1 MKNQKLEDFFNKKLS
16 GLKPGFEYLK
26 SRRLLL
32 GYFAFVTLLMIY
44 QHSQGWA
51 WDFSVYSLNG
61 QYLFHEQVY
70 MEWKRPPLLPFILG
84 VFQFIFSMKASEYL
98 FILLN
103 SAFFLFSS
111 LKFSRIYDLN
121 PLYLYVLVMSPYAV
135 FYGALEGTEL
145 LFLSFLT
152 LMLAEIHRPRAG
164 AWFGMAF
171 LTRYTGALF
180 VLLILFQKNMKK
192 IVKTLFISGLIVLPW
207 LIFNYIVLGHP
218 FASMADSYALDVVE
232 RGLTTPFKPQD
243 LFLMTGL
250 GIPFALL
257 YVKEMD
263 FDLTDALMIFTSLII
278 VSRQLTTKVKVRR
291 YLYDLSLPVAFLAV
305 KGLNLLENPERIFYI
320 ILGVYL
326 IGSGFL
332 IAEPDALTD
341 SRSFEQASEDVG
353 FCKSVSN
360 RWPMLSYAGTPT
372 GPLEAQLRS
381 EEEYLEEGYKIV
393 RFENGTYSVEGD
405 ECVRES
411 FNSTY
416 IYRLENIYDE
426 TRVCDYV
433 PISTCKIE
441 DRLGGLSQ

>member
-1 MKNQKLEDFFNKKLS
+1 MRDQKLEEFFNEKLS
-16 GLKPGFEYLK
+16 GLKPGFEDLK
-26 SRRLLL
+26 SQKLLL
-32 GYFAFVTLLMIY
+32 GYFAFVTLIMIY

-70 MEWKRPPLLPFILG
+70 MEWKRPPLLPVILG
-84 VFQFIFSMKASEYL
+84 FFQFIFSMKASEYL

-111 LKFSRIYDLN
+111 LKFSRVYDLN

-152 LMLAEIHRPRAG
+152 LMLAEIHRPRSG
-164 AWFGMAF
+164 AWFGLAF

-180 VLLILFQKNMKK
+180 VLLILFQRNLKK
-192 IVKTLFISGLIVLPW
+192 IVKTVFISGLVVLPW

-257 YVKEMD
+257 YVKEID

-291 YLYDLSLPVAFLAV
+291 YLYDLALPIAFFAV

-320 ILGVYL
+320 VLGIYL
-326 IGSGFL
+326 IGSGLL
-332 IAEPDALTD
+332 ITDTGSLAGPD
-341 SRSFEQASEDVG
+341 RFEQASDEIG
-353 FCKSVSN
+353 FCKTVSN
-360 RWPMLSYAGTPT
+360 EWPMLSYAGTPT
-372 GPLEAQLRS
+372 GPLETHLKS
-381 EEEYLEEGYKIV
+381 EEQYLEEGYKIV
-393 RFENGTYSVEGD
+393 RFENGTYSVKGD
-405 ECVRES
+405 GCARES

-416 IYRLENIYDE
+416 IDRLNDIYENARI
-426 TRVCDYV
+426 CDYMPV
-433 PISTCKIE
+433 STCKIE
-441 DRLGGLSQ
+441 DRIGGLTQ

>member
-1 MKNQKLEDFFNKKLS
+1 MEFQKFSNIFDDLE
-16 GLKPGFEYLK
+16 GLKD
-26 SRRLLL
+26 RRLLL
-32 GYFAFVTLLMIY
+32 GYFVVVTLLMIY

-70 MEWKRPPLLPFILG
+70 MEWKRPPLLPTVLG
-84 VFQFIFSMKASEYL
+84 VLQFLFSMKLSEYV
-98 FILLN
+98 FIVLN
-103 SAFFLFSS
+103 SVFFLFSS
-111 LKFSRIYDLN
+111 LKFSKVYDMN
-121 PLYLYVLVMSPYAV
+121 PLYLYVLVMSPFAV

-164 AWFGMAF
+164 AWFGLAF

-180 VLLILFQKNMKK
+180 VLLILFQKNIKK

-218 FASMADSYALDVVE
+218 FASIVDSYALDVVE
-232 RGLTTPFKPQD
+232 RGLTTPFKPED
-243 LFLMTGL
+243 LFLMTGF

-257 YVKEMD
+257 YIKEMD
-263 FDLTDALMIFTSLII
+263 FDVADALMIFTSLII

-305 KGLNLLENPERIFYI
+305 KGLNLLENPERVFYI
-320 ILGVYL
+320 FMGIYL
-326 IGSGFL
+326 IGGGLL
-332 IAEPDALTD
+332 IAD
-341 SRSFEQASEDVG
+341 SHNSLANPNQFEEASEEVG

-372 GPLEAQLRS
+372 GPLEKQFKS
-381 EEEYLEEGYKIV
+381 EEQFIDEGYKV
-393 RFENGTYSVEGD
+393 VKFEDGNYTVKGD
-405 ECVRES
+405 SCVREP
-411 FNSTY
+411 FDSTY
-416 IYRLENIYDE
+416 L
-426 TRVCDYV
+426 
-433 PISTCKIE
+433 
-441 DRLGGLSQ
+441 DRLGEIYGAEVCGYAPVYNCEIEEYIGGLVS

>member
-1 MKNQKLEDFFNKKLS
+1 MKNQKLKEFFNKKFS
-16 GLKPGFEYLK
+16 GLKSGFEDLK
-26 SRRLLL
+26 SRKILLC
-32 GYFAFVTLLMIY
+32 YFAFVTLLMVY

-70 MEWKRPPLLPFILG
+70 MEWKRPPLLSVILG
-84 VFQFIFSMKASEYL
+84 VFQYIFSMKASEYV
-98 FILLN
+98 FIVLN
-103 SAFFLFSS
+103 STVFLFSS
-111 LKFSRIYDLN
+111 LKFSRVYNLN

-152 LMLAEIHRPRAG
+152 LMLAEIHRPRSG
-164 AWFGMAF
+164 IWFGLAF
-171 LTRYTGALF
+171 LSRYTGALF
-180 VLLILFQKNMKK
+180 VLLILFQKNVKK
-192 IVKTLFISGLIVLPW
+192 IVKTVFISGLIVLPW
-207 LIFNYIVLGHP
+207 LIFNYIALGHP

-263 FDLTDALMIFTSLII
+263 FDLTDALMIFTFLII

-305 KGLNLLENPERIFYI
+305 KGLNLLENPERVFYI
-320 ILGVYL
+320 VLGIYL

-332 IAEPDALTD
+332 ITDTVSLASPDN
-341 SRSFEQASEDVG
+341 FQEASDEIG
-353 FCKSVSN
+353 FCKTVSN
-360 RWPMLSYAGTPT
+360 RWPMLSYSGTPT
-372 GPLEAQLRS
+372 GPLEIHLKS
-381 EEEYLEEGYKIV
+381 EEQYLEEGYKIV
-393 RFENGTYSVEGD
+393 EFENGGYSVKGD
-405 ECVRES
+405 ECIQES

-416 IYRLENIYDE
+416 IERLENIYDE
-426 TRVCDYV
+426 TRVCDYMPV
-433 PISTCKIE
+433 STCKIE
-441 DRLGGLSQ
+441 DQLGGLIK